1 MKRREVMLQLASSAF
16 FLPFVVSPAFAETSI
31 VASEA
36 FRVYTDE
43 ANKFEISI
51 PQGKKNYIKTQI
63 LSDDHNM
70 IS

>member
-1 MKRREVMLQLASSAF
+1 MLQLASSAF
-16 FLPFVVSPAFAETSI
+16 FLPFIVSPAFAETSI
-31 VASEA
+31 VSSEA

-51 PQGKKNYIKTQI
+51 PQGKKTISKLRY
-63 LSDDHNM
+63 LSDHNM